1 MTANRVERIRA
12 RAQAHVDAGVFSG
25 IEWQI
30 AKAGELWQSGR
41 VGHADA
47 TNGVALP
54 EVPIYRIYSM
64 TKPVIAAVVMM
75 LVEEGRMR
83 LMDPVAAYI
92 PEIAAM
98 PVHDGDGSTRPQRTM
113 MTIEHLLTHRAGF
126 SYGFL
131 HSCPVGS
138 SMRGSG
144 CLGADKSL
152 AQVVEQLTQ
161 FGLAFDPGT
170 GWQYSASI
178 DVVAR
183 IVEIVEGTPLQ
194 QVLQTRVFEPLGLTD
209 TGFMVPEPE
218 RHRVITMFG
227 SPDLDSILEFDA
239 GPQTLRPTQ
248 AHLDNPVDNPD
259 FARGGHGLFS
269 TVSDYLRIARCLADG
284 RDADDNRLISRIGLE
299 MLWANRI
306 LERDYPLRLGPIA
319 LHGYG
324 YSLAGR
330 VAAWPGHAMGHT
342 TYGEVGWAGAAS
354 TYFWIDPREDVIGV
368 IMAQYLGSKVPL
380 GDDMRVAVNQALDD

>member
-1 MTANRVERIRA
+1 MTINRVERIAA
-12 RAQAHVDAGVFSG
+12 RAQAHVDAGAFSG
-25 IEWQI
+25 VEWQI
-30 AKAGELWQSGR
+30 ERAGKLWQAGR

-92 PEIAAM
+92 PEIGSM
-98 PVHDGDGSTRPQRTM
+98 SVHNSDGSSRPQRTM
-113 MTIEHLLTHRAGF
+113 MTVEHLLTHRAGF

-131 HSCPVGS
+131 HGCPVGDG
-138 SMRGSG
+138 MRGSG

-152 AQVVEQLTQ
+152 AQVVEELTQ
-161 FGLAFDPGT
+161 FGLAFDPGN

-178 DVVAR
+178 DVAAR
-183 IVEIVEGTPLQ
+183 IVEIVEGAPLQ
-194 QVLQTRVFEPLGLTD
+194 QVLQSRLFAPLGLTD

-218 RHRVITMFG
+218 RHRVMAMFG
-227 SPDLDSILEFDA
+227 SPDLDSILEFDT
-239 GPQTLRPTQ
+239 GPQSLRPTQ
-248 AHLDNPVDNPD
+248 AHLDNPIDNPE

-269 TVSDYLRIARCLADG
+269 TASDYLRIARCLSDGRSADG
-284 RDADDNRLISRIGLE
+284 DRLISRIGLE

-324 YSLAGR
+324 YSLAGL
-330 VAAWPGHAMGHT
+330 VAAWQGHALGHT